1 MALTRVEET
10 DGYVDKLV
18 KMVPAEAIAAYL
30 ALINIAK
37 VPVTSADASQ
47 ATLLAK
53 IVAYFSSNV
62 VQVWSAFFIALII
75 LLVVRILGSATIAP
89 NRTIDGSKVDWTL
102 VIISVIAFLL
112 WVYTIGGKESGP
124 FKDFYVLFWST
135 ALIILFTF
143 LAPYLHTGTTR
154 YFRRTGG
161 DPEYES

>member
-1 MALTRVEET
+1 MIDMALIRVEDT

-30 ALINIAK
+30 ALINIAT
-37 VPVTSADASQ
+37 VPGTSADASQ
-47 ATLLAK
+47 GTLLAK
-53 IVAYFSSNV
+53 IFAFFSTSS

-75 LLVVRILGSATIAP
+75 LLVARILGSATVAP
-89 NRTIDGSKVDWTL
+89 NRTIDWSKVDKTL
-102 VIISVIAFLL
+102 VIISVIAFFL
-112 WVYTIGGKESGP
+112 WVYTIGGNKSGP

-154 YFRRTGG
+154 YFRKNGG
-161 DPEYES
+161 DPE